1 MRKTRYML
9 VRSMSKTK
17 LSYHVQLNLVLSMIK
32 TRQDNDMTDRIG
44 LVYAKTKT
52 ELLGSSFPFWPIEP

>member
-52 ELLGSSFPFWPIEP
+52 ELLGSSFSFWPIEP